1 MTLYILLFCA
11 ACLASFALGMIYYT
25 TKDIEE
31 EIKDI
36 KIMLENYK
44 QYVYNITLNTTE
56 TNYVQLSLHG

>member
-36 KIMLENYK
+36 KSMLENYK
-44 QYVYNITLNTTE
+44 Q
-56 TNYVQLSLHG
+56 